1 MQTENSRDKQS
12 KKKKG
17 RSWSEASKIDEVIVE
32 SAESSS
38 LVVQQQ
44 TNPAFEELRV
54 AEVAVPSAGATI
66 LEDGDTSEMVLLKAA
81 VAKEK
86 KKDKVC
92 GGGGGITSSDSQTQE
107 VLLHQLQAQPNGEQP
122 IATPVAAITVSRDVT
137 ATSSSL
143 ATMSNEATTHNPN
156 STISRAIP
164 VEGDTTIAKEAPV
177 TTTTTPAVSEVSGR
191 RNIRQ
196 ALRPKRYLPGRK
208 RNEVKNEKLDKY
220 PDKVNCSSGAGHR
233 SGTSL
238 ATTLL
243 PSSSASANHLNA
255 LADGRTSAATTTAA
269 SAAATTAGSSHRHA
283 TRASLVGGGHSLQG
297 VLRPQQTMREILAS
311 VPGVSKKPRKRTNK
325 KLSPAAQ
332 IEQTKEGCV
341 DLETPDSIIV
351 NTNLRDLI
359 NKHTFQLL
367 PADYQYRLIQLL
379 PECDRL
385 VEGSRISAAA
395 LNNEFFSKACQE
407 WKERLAEGEF
417 TPENQ
422 QRLKQEEEKEQT
434 KMDPWKMKHFEQVW
448 GQRTFTDIPKAT
460 GSSPI
465 SRPRSPQVTSP
476 MRRKTKRVST
486 LFKPRSLAVTGGGN
500 GSSNSSGGSAKA
512 ASPMSSVPT
521 ASPSAISST
530 AAAVAVAVVVPST
543 AAVSASPSTTAST
556 ITTSS
561 SGSTVVTGANDDI
574 NSRVD
579 GQVPLLG
586 TQDIASNLKRPLFVA
601 TDFGGETGASDFE
614 SVSPSKRQRYSPGQK
629 YSNAR
634 ILAQTKGQAEVSRL
648 QKTVQGSLNSTWG
661 GSQEKQTSP
670 VTASNTPLIHPP
682 RLQAALLQVSK
693 SSPPAGLSSN
703 NASNNSSSSGSSSSI
718 GSSSSGGSNPDGG
731 GGGNTDACKN
741 SPHASQS
748 RVLAQLKAP
757 TQSPASCA
765 AIVVKSQAKS
775 KSHIRN
781 STNSNQSKT
790 TIATTPTESDS
801 ASPSNKFHTNVFALV
816 GKSRSNNNNS
826 NNNNN
831 NSSNNNTVSSSN
843 NSIYTSSSN
852 STMTTTSLS
861 TSNSSNN
868 SPNTM
873 GTNPCSSPT
882 TKSESTPLLNSPQK
896 NSDTVNVQRSHEI
909 CQSVFDRSRSTLNK
923 GTMVS
928 LLPKAANV
936 AIQVATNQF
945 QQHTFGAPSLIIAQ
959 PGMISPGQQKI
970 STTTTSSSST
980 SPLGSASK
988 IFSQSGSVSNLF
1000 AQLQNTSGNKT
1011 NSGLLVIC
1019 TTSSSSSSPSSICT
1033 SSASSSSSSSSIS
1046 TVSSG
1051 DPAKDDSAM
1060 TVKVISTSP
1069 EVNTSEKN
1077 PTVAT
1082 TTVTPITITATPAT
1096 LANTI
1101 VSATSVA
1108 GSTTTNPVVTTSSAV
1123 LFLLTEDTLKSSSL
1137 TTTTATTQTTSPSV
1151 SPTFS
1156 KATPPLSLTATTAT
1170 TTTTTTDM
1178 TTASAATTSTTF
1190 TTGTTTV
1197 SSMSSASTTGFVTSR
1212 IPVSPSVVTTTNGS
1226 ATVVASLATTTTT
1239 TTTTMTAMMDSCND
1253 EHVANL
1259 VVPTTTTTP
1268 ITTTTPTAATTTLVE
1283 TSTAASVVA
1292 HTAHFSSSSLEKGW
1306 GRTGKNSEVTTASPP
1321 PLPPEVGSVVF
1332 VADQLVDSSSQT
1344 TDTTQL
1350 TNPKSDAKSVPT
1362 LASSATT
1369 TTTTA
1374 IAAATTTSKKV
1385 AIATASQLSSTSS
1398 SSSSSSYS
1406 SCDTVKI
1413 DGGVLHSKD
1422 EENHSSSSSSCLDGL
1437 ASVPPPRSSS
1447 APPSTLSN
1455 SKNSKQVVESTAT
1468 DNNNMGRSASV
1479 DDSINSLYS
1488 NSQQKESSSPSASDH
1503 MPDDAVD
1510 DAADTEHKLNLSQEE
1525 VNFLSRAGTATAPE
1539 QKEPPSNSTSVSTDV
1554 QSSSPSPLSHN
1565 TLLPPP
1571 PPPSSSLP
1579 LSSTT
1584 TPSNVVSGCPSPQ
1597 TQHSPMT
1604 QILQPDSVGSVQNIA
1619 LNLANNVEA
1628 HISSLLSTPVSI
1640 IATTTPVHV
1649 IGATSVGNPVHV
1661 IQSTVLPSVVAAAAA
1676 AATAG
1681 PVPNGGCG
1689 IAQSP
1694 NCACSLKA
1702 MVMCKKCGAFCHD
1715 DCIGPSRL
1723 CVTCL
1728 ITT

>member
-311 VPGVSKKPRKRTNK
+311 VPGVSKK
-325 KLSPAAQ
+325 
-332 IEQTKEGCV
+332 
-341 DLETPDSIIV
+341 
-351 NTNLRDLI
+351 
-359 NKHTFQLL
+359 
-367 PADYQYRLIQLL
+367 LL

-816 GKSRSNNNNS
+816 
-826 NNNNN
+826 
-831 NSSNNNTVSSSN
+831 
-843 NSIYTSSSN
+843 
-852 STMTTTSLS
+852 
-861 TSNSSNN
+861 
-868 SPNTM
+868 
-873 GTNPCSSPT
+873 
-882 TKSESTPLLNSPQK
+882 
-896 NSDTVNVQRSHEI
+896 
-909 CQSVFDRSRSTLNK
+909 
-923 GTMVS
+923 
-928 LLPKAANV
+928 
-936 AIQVATNQF
+936 
-945 QQHTFGAPSLIIAQ
+945 
-959 PGMISPGQQKI
+959 
-970 STTTTSSSST
+970 
-980 SPLGSASK
+980 
-988 IFSQSGSVSNLF
+988 
-1000 AQLQNTSGNKT
+1000 
-1011 NSGLLVIC
+1011 
-1019 TTSSSSSSPSSICT
+1019 
-1033 SSASSSSSSSSIS
+1033 
-1046 TVSSG
+1046 
-1051 DPAKDDSAM
+1051 
-1060 TVKVISTSP
+1060 
-1069 EVNTSEKN
+1069 
-1077 PTVAT
+1077 
-1082 TTVTPITITATPAT
+1082 
-1096 LANTI
+1096 
-1101 VSATSVA
+1101 
-1108 GSTTTNPVVTTSSAV
+1108 
-1123 LFLLTEDTLKSSSL
+1123 
-1137 TTTTATTQTTSPSV
+1137 
-1151 SPTFS
+1151 
-1156 KATPPLSLTATTAT
+1156 
-1170 TTTTTTDM
+1170 
-1178 TTASAATTSTTF
+1178 
-1190 TTGTTTV
+1190 
-1197 SSMSSASTTGFVTSR
+1197 
-1212 IPVSPSVVTTTNGS
+1212 
-1226 ATVVASLATTTTT
+1226 
-1239 TTTTMTAMMDSCND
+1239 
-1253 EHVANL
+1253 
-1259 VVPTTTTTP
+1259 
-1268 ITTTTPTAATTTLVE
+1268 
-1283 TSTAASVVA
+1283 
-1292 HTAHFSSSSLEKGW
+1292 
-1306 GRTGKNSEVTTASPP
+1306 
-1321 PLPPEVGSVVF
+1321 
-1332 VADQLVDSSSQT
+1332 
-1344 TDTTQL
+1344 
-1350 TNPKSDAKSVPT
+1350 
-1362 LASSATT
+1362 
-1369 TTTTA
+1369 
-1374 IAAATTTSKKV
+1374 
-1385 AIATASQLSSTSS
+1385 
-1398 SSSSSSYS
+1398 
-1406 SCDTVKI
+1406 
-1413 DGGVLHSKD
+1413 D